1 VDLKS
6 YVRSQ
11 QDRVGAGVC
20 VLLGAL
26 ALIIGWF
33 GVSGTALSHEQLS
46 YLVSGG
52 LFGIA
57 LIGIGA
63 TLWLSADLRDEWRK
77 LDRVEEAL
85 RAINAEPRDVQEP
98 EDDLDPVI
106 QPESVPLQ
114 VAPLAAPARKRAT
127 ARR

>member
-1 VDLKS
+1 MDLKS
-6 YVRSQ
+6 YVHTQR
-11 QDRVGAGVC
+11 DRVGAGVL
-20 VLLGAL
+20 VLLGAISL
-26 ALIIGWF
+26 FIGWI
-33 GVSGTALSHEQLS
+33 GVSGTALAHEQVS

-85 RAINAEPRDVQEP
+85 RAVSAEPLEP
-98 EDDLDPVI
+98 RPGVE
-106 QPESVPLQ
+106 
-114 VAPLAAPARKRAT
+114 PLAEESDVPAQPRLRKRAAAAT
-127 ARR
+127 R